1 MSINLKQMLEG
12 ATAIPYSDKLIT
24 ILDEACSTYKSN
36 DEFER
41 VDELVV
47 GFVTGI
53 IPSEFKNHIKKVM
66 EEQEFHEIPT
76 NEVFV
81 CLAQYVVLI
90 TILNNEDELNKS
102 ICASKLMNYMLVAKA
117 LKRSIPNVKS
127 LVNVYQYHISKYL
140 NHVDTTP
147 IDIQTKIRSKIPK
160 GTFPIQIP
168 EEDADALRLVFK
180 EAELYRIERLLT
192 SEGVQNIENPF
203 VRIYIGLSKMF
214 SLLAYCF
221 YNLDLNRIIDLLI
234 GEKNEQECK
243 RLNEII
249 EELTQSGY
257 ELKHD
262 CSKTSVILL
271 MIKGLNQ
278 NVTSDIMLS
287 IKEFAV
293 YLYYELLTEKIIST
307 RN

>member
-76 NEVFV
+76 NDVFV

-102 ICASKLMNYMLVAKA
+102 ICASKLMNYILVAKA
-117 LKRSIPNVKS
+117 LKRSIPNVNNI
-127 LVNVYQYHISKYL
+127 LNVYQYHISKYL
-140 NHVDTTP
+140 IDIDIVP
-147 IDIQTKIRSKIPK
+147 KDIQTEIRSKIPEEA
-160 GTFPIQIP
+160 FPLEIP

-192 SEGVQNIENPF
+192 SDEIQGIENPF
-203 VRIYIGLSKMF
+203 VRVYVGLSKMF
-214 SLLAYCF
+214 DLLSYCF
-221 YNLDLNRIIDLLI
+221 YNLDLNRIIGLLI
-234 GEKNEQECK
+234 GNKDEKRRK
-243 RLNEII
+243 KLTKIV
-249 EELTQSGY
+249 EELMLSGCVF
-257 ELKHD
+257 KHD
-262 CSKTSVILL
+262 CSETSVILL
-271 MIKGLNQ
+271 MTKGINQ
-278 NVTSDIMLS
+278 KIINDLMLS
-287 IKEFAV
+287 IKEFTI
-293 YLYYELLTEKIIST
+293 YLYYELLTEKIIAT